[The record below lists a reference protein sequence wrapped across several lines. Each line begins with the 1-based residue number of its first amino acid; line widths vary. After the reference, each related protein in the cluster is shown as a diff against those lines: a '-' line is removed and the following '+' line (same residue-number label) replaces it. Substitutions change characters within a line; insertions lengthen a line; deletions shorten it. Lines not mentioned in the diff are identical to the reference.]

1 MEKCTACG
9 QVCFKDECP
18 EIVFKDEKNCIC
30 EECSI
35 DYEEV
40 NGKIQLRDQIQR
52 GYDIFICN

>member
-52 GYDIFICN
+52 GV